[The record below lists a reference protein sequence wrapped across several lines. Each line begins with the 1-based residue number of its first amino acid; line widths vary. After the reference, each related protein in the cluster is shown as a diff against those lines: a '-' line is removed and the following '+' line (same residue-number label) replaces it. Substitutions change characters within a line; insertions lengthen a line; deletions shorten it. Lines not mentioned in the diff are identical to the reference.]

1 MCRPS
6 QASERYIPLLRAME
20 EVFYGSIWYT
30 IGPLLTTDD
39 AVKSRTVTSRWNVVN
54 RYGALGDFYFMM
66 LQSDQYEKQS
76 DYDSDGN
83 QVYTMSRKRNPI
95 MDSFR
100 RKGLHLSE
108 EKTSSNTQ
116 KGEDMASL
124 GDTVMALT
132 GYQVAEARLHQ
143 ANSIWD
149 LPEVADNNDTD
160 SIGSICLLTW
170 ADQTGNVTWNWTLQK
185 RRRGGW
191 RKYGRPPSHK

>member
-1 MCRPS
+1 MVTNGDPVVAVERVQTFS
-6 QASERYIPLLRAME
+6 GRYIPLLRAME

-54 RYGALGDFYFMM
+54 RYGAVVDFYFMM

-95 MDSFR
+95 MDIFR
-100 RKGLHLSE
+100 RKVLHLSE

-116 KGEDMASL
+116 KRVDMASL

-132 GYQVAEARLHQ
+132 GV
-143 ANSIWD
+143 S
-149 LPEVADNNDTD
+149 
-160 SIGSICLLTW
+160 SC
-170 ADQTGNVTWNWTLQK
+170 
-185 RRRGGW
+185 
-191 RKYGRPPSHK
+191 